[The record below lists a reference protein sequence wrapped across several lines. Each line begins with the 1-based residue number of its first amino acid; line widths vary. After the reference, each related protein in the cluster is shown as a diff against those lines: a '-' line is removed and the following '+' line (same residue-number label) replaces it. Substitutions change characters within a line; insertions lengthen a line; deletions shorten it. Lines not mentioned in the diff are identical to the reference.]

1 MKKKYVHII
10 TLISLIILPL
20 VIFTQSTPPQN
31 IWKDT
36 PEELEI
42 TTEDQINGN
51 YDLNTTI
58 QQRLKKAQK
67 SIPLDYN
74 EHTQKY
80 INHFI
85 SDRRQHF
92 AKVLTRAEKY
102 FPIYESILA
111 KNGVPEELKYLSVV
125 ESALNP
131 YAVSPKGATGPWQ
144 FMYST
149 GLGYGLDI
157 NKRVDERKDP
167 YEATAAAARFLKYLH
182 GLFGDWLLAIA
193 AYNCGPGGVQKA
205 IKKSGGKTTYWEIRP
220 FLPKETQ
227 GYVPSFIATVYMM
240 KYAKLHNIY
249 PNDYDFFVTERVTL
263 NSKLLLSDIEK
274 ITALPREILIQE
286 NPSLLT
292 TLVPEGYKLSLPK
305 SRVPIFKS
313 FVDSLYL
320 LAEDVNSGDKLLQPT
335 VIKPSSVAKDMS
347 LSSCET
353 PSSEK
358 GIFSKKTSTEK
369 HTSSTEKSYSKSFKE
384 KVKEKVFDKI
394 LPKKEETKKF
404 KQDPKKNKDGKSK
417 KNDAKIT
424 SSTPLTTNLSNDEIM
439 NQARLRYG
447 LPPNYSSSNNSN
459 DKSDNEDYALLLYT
473 VKDGDNPGFI
483 SDWYHCGVNEMK
495 SWNDMSSNLIHI
507 GQELVM
513 YVHKDDFGKFNRFDR
528 FSNRIKDK
536 LSKNIVTH
544 DEKIKYEYAEK
555 EKSFALVKDSII
567 KIIKDSISKVITP
580 STAAPGKALEKNTN
594 NKKAAITSETDN
606 SLTKTSDGCY
616 ALYTLQSGDNLWTI
630 AKKVNADIEDLKLW
644 NKNLN
649 FNKMK
654 PGQPIKVRKLKNC
667 KY

>member
-1 MKKKYVHII
+1 MIRKYVHIAI
-10 TLISLIILPL
+10 LVFLIILPL
-20 VIFTQSTPPQN
+20 VIFTQSPPSQN

-42 TTEDQINGN
+42 TTEDRISESD
-51 YDLNTTI
+51 DLNATI

-67 SIPLDYN
+67 AIPLDYN

-102 FPIYESILA
+102 FPIYENILA
-111 KNGVPEELKYLSVV
+111 KNGAPDELKYLSVV

-149 GLGYGLDI
+149 GLGYGLEI
-157 NKRVDERKDP
+157 NKRIDERKDP

-227 GYVPSFIATVYMM
+227 GYVPSYIATVYMM

-263 NSKLLLSDIEK
+263 NNKLLLSDIEK
-274 ITALPREILIQE
+274 ITNLSREILIQE

-320 LAEDVNSGDKLLQPT
+320 LAEDVNAGDKLLQPT
-335 VIKPSSVAKDMS
+335 VVKPSSVAKDMS

-353 PSSEK
+353 PPSDKS
-358 GIFSKKTSTEK
+358 IFSKKSTEK
-369 HTSSTEKSYSKSFKE
+369 TTSKSLKD

-394 LPKKEETKKF
+394 LPKKEEAKKI
-404 KQDPKKNKDGKSK
+404 KQDPKKTKDGKPK
-417 KNDAKIT
+417 KNSPKIVIKT
-424 SSTPLTTNLSNDEIM
+424 PQVSSYQQNDILNL
-439 NQARLRYG
+439 ARIRYG
-447 LPPNYSSSNNSN
+447 LSPKYSATNAGM
-459 DKSDNEDYALLLYT
+459 DKSDDESYSLLLYT
-473 VKDGDNPGFI
+473 VKNGDNLGYI
-483 SDWYHCGVNEMK
+483 ASWYHCGVNEMK
-495 SWNDMSSNLIHI
+495 SWNDMPSNLINI
-507 GQELVM
+507 GQELVI
-513 YVHKDDFGKFNRFDR
+513 YVHKDDIGKFNRFDR

-536 LSKNIVTH
+536 LSKNIVSHEEDIRNT
-544 DEKIKYEYAEK
+544 EK
-555 EKSFALVKDSII
+555 EKEKTFEAVKDSFIQ
-567 KIIKDSISKVITP
+567 IIKDSLSKLNTP
-580 STAAPGKALEKNTN
+580 IKSPPQIKPTSSKQTITAAKME
-594 NKKAAITSETDN
+594 DN
-606 SLTKTSDGCY
+606 LAKTSDGCY

-630 AKKVNADIEDLKLW
+630 AKKVNADVEDLKTW

-654 PGQPIKVRKLKNC
+654 PGQTVKVRKLKNC

>member
-1 MKKKYVHII
+1 MRKKYSFII
-10 TLISLIILPL
+10 IIVLLSSFAPGL
-20 VIFTQSTPPQN
+20 FTQSSPPN

-42 TTEDQINGN
+42 TTEEQINEGD
-51 YDLNTTI
+51 DLNAAI

-67 SIPLDYN
+67 IIPLDYN

-85 SDRRQHF
+85 NDRRQHF

-102 FPIYESILA
+102 FPIYESILS

-149 GLGYGLDI
+149 GLGYGLEI
-157 NKRVDERKDP
+157 NKRIDERKDP
-167 YEATAAAARFLKYLH
+167 YEATVAAARFLKYLH
-182 GLFGDWLLAIA
+182 GLFGDWLMAIA

-227 GYVPSFIATVYMM
+227 GYVPSYIATVYMM

-274 ITALPREILIQE
+274 ITNLPREILIQE

-313 FVDSLYL
+313 YVDSLYL
-320 LAEDVNSGDKLLQPT
+320 LAEDVSTGDKLLQPT
-335 VIKPSSVAKDMS
+335 VLKPSSVAKDMS
-347 LSSCET
+347 LSSCESS
-353 PSSEK
+353 SSEK
-358 GIFSKKTSTEK
+358 KTNSNQKSTTDKKTTTSDKST
-369 HTSSTEKSYSKSFKE
+369 SKSFKD
-384 KVKEKVFDKI
+384 KVKEKVLDKI
-394 LPKKEETKKF
+394 LPNKEQQKKF
-404 KQDPKKNKDGKSK
+404 YQDPKKNKDGKAKNKNIQKPIK
-417 KNDAKIT
+417 KSDLAAAY
-424 SSTPLTTNLSNDEIM
+424 SYDDYMNL
-439 NQARLRYG
+439 ARIRYG
-447 LPPNYSSSNNSN
+447 LSPKYSGNASAI
-459 DKSDNEDYALLLYT
+459 DKSENGDYSLLIYT
-473 VKDGDNPGFI
+473 VKNGDNPGYI
-483 SDWYHCGVNEMK
+483 AKWYHCNVTELK
-495 SWNDMSSNLIHI
+495 SWNDMNSNLINI
-507 GQELVM
+507 GQELVI
-513 YVHKDDFGKFNRFDR
+513 YVHNDDLSKFNRFDR

-536 LSKNIVTH
+536 LSKNIVTNE
-544 DEKIKYEYAEK
+544 EKSESEEK
-555 EKSFALVKDSII
+555 EIENAFNSIKDSLIQVVKDSIALL
-567 KIIKDSISKVITP
+567 KSATVP
-580 STAAPGKALEKNTN
+580 SEVVSP
-594 NKKAAITSETDN
+594 KKEEN
-606 SLTKTSDGCY
+606 SLKPKNNNNISQTPDGCY

-630 AKKVNADIEDLKLW
+630 AKNVNADIEDLKSW

-649 FNKMK
+649 FSRMK
-654 PGQPIKVRKLKNC
+654 PGQTVKIRKLKNC

>member
-1 MKKKYVHII
+1 MRKKYSFII
-10 TLISLIILPL
+10 IVVLLSSFAPGL
-20 VIFTQSTPPQN
+20 FTQSSPPN

-42 TTEDQINGN
+42 TTEEQINEGD
-51 YDLNTTI
+51 DLNATI

-67 SIPLDYN
+67 TIPLDYN

-85 SDRRQHF
+85 NDRRQHF

-111 KNGVPEELKYLSVV
+111 KNGAPDELKYLSVV

-149 GLGYGLDI
+149 GLGYGLEI
-157 NKRVDERKDP
+157 NKRIDERKDP
-167 YEATAAAARFLKYLH
+167 YEATVAAARFLKYLH
-182 GLFGDWLLAIA
+182 GIFGDWLMAIA

-274 ITALPREILIQE
+274 ITNLSREILIQE

-313 FVDSLYL
+313 YVDSLYL
-320 LAEDVNSGDKLLQPT
+320 LAEDVSTGDKLLQPT
-335 VIKPSSVAKDMS
+335 VLKPSSVAKDMS
-347 LSSCET
+347 LSACE
-353 PSSEK
+353 SSISEK
-358 GIFSKKTSTEK
+358 KTNANQKSNTEKKTSTSDK
-369 HTSSTEKSYSKSFKE
+369 STSKSFKD
-384 KVKEKVFDKI
+384 KVKEKVLDKI
-394 LPKKEETKKF
+394 LPNKEQQKKF
-404 KQDPKKNKDGKSK
+404 YQDPKKNKDGKAKNKNIQNPIK
-417 KNDAKIT
+417 KSDLASTYTYNDY
-424 SSTPLTTNLSNDEIM
+424 M
-439 NQARLRYG
+439 NMARIHYG
-447 LPPNYSSSNNSN
+447 LSPKYYGNTSAIE
-459 DKSDNEDYALLLYT
+459 KSDNGDYSLLIYT
-473 VKDGDNPGFI
+473 VKNGDNPGFI
-483 SDWYHCGVNEMK
+483 AKWYHCNVTELK
-495 SWNDMSSNLIHI
+495 SWNDMNSNLINI
-507 GQELVM
+507 GQELVI
-513 YVHKDDFGKFNRFDR
+513 YVHNDDLSKFNRFDR

-536 LSKNIVTH
+536 LSKNIVTKE
-544 DEKIKYEYAEK
+544 EKSESEEK
-555 EKSFALVKDSII
+555 EIENAFNSIKDSLIQVVKDSIALL
-567 KIIKDSISKVITP
+567 KSSTVSSKVVSP
-580 STAAPGKALEKNTN
+580 
-594 NKKAAITSETDN
+594 NKEEN
-606 SLTKTSDGCY
+606 SLKPKNNSNISQTTDGCY

-630 AKKVNADIEDLKLW
+630 AKNVNADIEDLKSW

-649 FNKMK
+649 FSRLK
-654 PGQPIKVRKLKNC
+654 PGQTVKIRKLKNC